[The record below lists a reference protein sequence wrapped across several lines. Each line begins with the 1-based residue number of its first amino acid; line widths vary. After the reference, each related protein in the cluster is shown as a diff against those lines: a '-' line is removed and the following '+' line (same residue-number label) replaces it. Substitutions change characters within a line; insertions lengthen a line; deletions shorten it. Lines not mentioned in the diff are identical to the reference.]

1 MKIEGFVKKLVLSV
15 LMEIMIK
22 MIGLRESKVLK
33 MNQKE
38 VRDAQ
43 NALI

>member
-1 MKIEGFVKKLVLSV
+1 MKTEGFVKKLVLSV

-22 MIGLRESKVLK
+22 ITGLIESKVWKTNLK
-33 MNQKE
+33 EEK
-38 VRDAQ
+38 DAQ

>member
-1 MKIEGFVKKLVLSV
+1 MKIEGFVRKSVLSV

-22 MIGLRESKVLK
+22 IIGLRESKVLK

-38 VRDAQ
+38 VKDVQ

>member
-1 MKIEGFVKKLVLSV
+1 MKTEGFVKKLVLIV
-15 LMEIMIK
+15 LMETMIK
-22 MIGLRESKVLK
+22 IIGLRESKVLK